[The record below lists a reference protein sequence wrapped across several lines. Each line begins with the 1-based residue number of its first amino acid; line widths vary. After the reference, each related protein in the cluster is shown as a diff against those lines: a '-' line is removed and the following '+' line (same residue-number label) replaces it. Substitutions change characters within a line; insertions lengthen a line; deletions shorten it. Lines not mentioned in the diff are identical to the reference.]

1 MAEYQV
7 ALQDCEGFESRI
19 RSYVRNGIP
28 VFLQDLG
35 SGFDGSPQFGVFVE
49 VKRFFFFGP
58 YRYQIGM
65 VAPKWAKLFR
75 DRIYEGHRIED
86 AFVSSCWFSEYKFS
100 DVIDPE
106 ERGDIEFELG
116 RPLEQGVR
124 ASLLVVGS
132 WEMKPRKRSPKKE
145 QWLP

>member
-7 ALQDCEGFESRI
+7 ALQECERFESRI
-19 RSYVRNGIP
+19 RSYVRNGLP

-35 SGFDGSPQFGVFVE
+35 VGLDGNPQFGVFVE

-58 YRYQIGM
+58 YRYQIGV

-75 DRIYEGHRIED
+75 DRTSEGHRIEE

-100 DVIDPE
+100 DEVDPE
-106 ERGDIEFELG
+106 EKEDIEFRLG
-116 RPLEQGVR
+116 RPLEQGVSV
-124 ASLLVVGS
+124 SLLVVGS
-132 WEMKPRKRSPKKE
+132 WEMKARKRSPARE